1 MRIYAKKRV
10 EGRKVAVFLL
20 KIWSFHKK
28 IVLLQS
34 KWLQYYNLLMQI
46 LDYESSQFKEGA

>member
-28 IVLLQS
+28 IVLLRS
-34 KWLQYYNLLMQI
+34 KWLQYYNLLMQNI
-46 LDYESSQFKEGA
+46 GL

>member
-1 MRIYAKKRV
+1 MQKKRV

-34 KWLQYYNLLMQI
+34 KWLQYYNLLMQNI
-46 LDYESSQFKEGA
+46 GL

>member
-1 MRIYAKKRV
+1 MQKNELKAEKLQF
-10 EGRKVAVFLL
+10 FLL

-34 KWLQYYNLLMQI
+34 KWLQYYNLLVQNI
-46 LDYESSQFKEGA
+46 GL